1 MPIIKGPQHVCTPKR
16 GTSWRR
22 AAPFTHQCG
31 RARHP
36 EQIANSMWTGYIS
49 SSLIT
54 LVANAM
60 GSRKSATKIVK
71 AMSNIATDLQVQ
83 LWDERNK
90 IQKANRKKRSNPEW
104 TIDGKIRA
112 LYGAELGHITP
123 TKQTRSTRRKTAVRL
138 TLPEFLALP
147 AAIKE
152 RRYANIMAQLEIETQ
167 GRVPLVGDHYRS
179 YQVTEE
185 EVIFT
190 EGTITGTTGDKT
202 HPYKVTCTGAD
213 NRGYIGKTVAVPAK
227 TVDRR
232 ITHEKHKLTDEEKEL
247 LNCEVRTDFKEMG
260 IHKGYVADAGYDSEE
275 GETLIDI
282 IYEDQDIRTVS
293 ITEAFQQRELKP
305 KGSTNDLTEAFE
317 LRKIRLKPRK
327 RGLWGKQHRTKET
340 ITVSPKGQSIQL
352 AVKEIHNRS
361 KGERNT
367 RARAAEGKAARKK
380 DIEQKRAAHEGK
392 ERTAFTEP
400 SIFAYRA
407 MSTGRR
413 RQSERV
419 APGLGPGPVG
429 GVTER

>member
-1 MPIIKGPQHVCTPKR
+1 M
-16 GTSWRR
+16 
-22 AAPFTHQCG
+22 
-31 RARHP
+31 
-36 EQIANSMWTGYIS
+36 
-49 SSLIT
+49 
-54 LVANAM
+54 
-60 GSRKSATKIVK
+60 
-71 AMSNIATDLQVQ
+71 
-83 LWDERNK
+83 
-90 IQKANRKKRSNPEW
+90 
-104 TIDGKIRA
+104 
-112 LYGAELGHITP
+112 
-123 TKQTRSTRRKTAVRL
+123 
-138 TLPEFLALP
+138 
-147 AAIKE
+147 
-152 RRYANIMAQLEIETQ
+152 
-167 GRVPLVGDHYRS
+167 
-179 YQVTEE
+179 
-185 EVIFT
+185 IFT

-227 TVDRR
+227 TIDRR
-232 ITHEKHKLTDEEKEL
+232 ITHDKHKLTDEEKEL

-327 RGLWGKQHRTKET
+327 RGLWGKQHSTKET
-340 ITVSPKGQSIQL
+340 ITISPQGQAIQL
-352 AVKEIHNRS
+352 AVTEIHNRS

-380 DIEQKRAAHEGK
+380 DIEQKRAAHGGK